1 MSKYSLEIRQIVKK
15 INLFDFNYR
24 FYEDSFKKEFED
36 RFIEHFYFNEI
47 GFETVGRFK
56 HMLMSKLNDIYPYY
70 KQLYE
75 IELKSKNINYLM
87 NKDLKETVIKEVT
100 GSLKSSEKG
109 SSNSNGTSCNNSTS
123 NSLDKGSDTPQGRV
137 ENLDDYLTTATISE
151 NTSVTNDTSTSN
163 TTTQGETI
171 QDNEGRETTTLI
183 SQGNIGVVSSAK
195 LLEEYRKTIIN
206 INMMI
211 FNDLECLFMGV
222 Y

>member
-109 SSNSNGTSCNNSTS
+109 SSNSNGTSSNNSSS
-123 NSLDKGSDTPQGRV
+123 NSLDKGSDTPQGRI
-137 ENLDDYLTTATISE
+137 ENLDDYLTTATVSE
-151 NTSVTNDTSTSN
+151 NTSLTNDSSTSN
-163 TTTQGETI
+163 TSTQGETI

-206 INMMI
+206 INIMI
-211 FNDLECLFMGV
+211 FNDLECLFMGL

>member
-109 SSNSNGTSCNNSTS
+109 SSNSNGTSSNNSTS

-151 NTSVTNDTSTSN
+151 NTSVTNDSSTSN

>member
-109 SSNSNGTSCNNSTS
+109 SSNSNGTSSNNSTS

-137 ENLDDYLTTATISE
+137 ENLDDYLTTATVSE
-151 NTSVTNDTSTSN
+151 NTSLTNDSSTSN
-163 TTTQGETI
+163 TSTQGETI

-211 FNDLECLFMGV
+211 FNDLECLFMGL